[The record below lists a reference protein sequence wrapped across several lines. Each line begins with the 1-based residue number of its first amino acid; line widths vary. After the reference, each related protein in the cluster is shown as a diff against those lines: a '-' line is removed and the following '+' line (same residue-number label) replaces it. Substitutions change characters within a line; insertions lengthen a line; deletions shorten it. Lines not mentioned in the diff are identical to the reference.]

1 MNPFEALALIFL
13 IICVS
18 GVVVVERL
26 FGARRRFSE
35 ERLRL
40 AEQREQ
46 ELQLRI
52 GELERHNDEL
62 REQLEWHRRLLE
74 AQDRIVQQLGAP
86 AANGEPSRRLAPPG
100 APGA

>member
-1 MNPFEALALIFL
+1 MNPFEALALIAL
-13 IICVS
+13 IVCIS
-18 GVVVVERL
+18 GVIVVERL
-26 FGARRRFSE
+26 LGPGRRSGE

-46 ELQLRI
+46 ELLLRI

-62 REQLEWHRRLLE
+62 RQQLEWHRRLLE

-86 AANGEPSRRLAPPG
+86 AAAGDPSKRLTPPA
-100 APGA
+100 APGG